1 MIRHIAALAVMLA
14 TTPAIADSYRDT
26 TVPMQV
32 DTGLDLTRYTGLWY
46 EIARFPNRFEKNCF
60 AVTAEYALRDDGK
73 ISVVNTCRTG
83 AVDGPVKQAE
93 GVAIVAEPG
102 KLEVGFAP
110 GSSFLSFLRGDYW
123 VLDVTPDYSV
133 AVVGN
138 PAGDT
143 GWILARTPQVSN
155 AAFNAAM
162 KVLEQAGY
170 DVTKLR
176 TVPQKER

>member
-1 MIRHIAALAVMLA
+1 MIRLVAALSLMLA

-26 TVPMQV
+26 AVPMQV
-32 DTGLDLTRYTGLWY
+32 DTGLDLNRYSGLWY

-60 AVTAEYALRDDGK
+60 AVTAEYALREDGK

-110 GSSFLSFLRGDYW
+110 GSSVLPFLRGDYW

-133 AVVGN
+133 AVVGT
-138 PAGDT
+138 PAGRT
-143 GWILARTPQVSN
+143 GWILARSPQISD
-155 AAFNAAM
+155 AALSEAM
-162 KVLEQAGY
+162 QVLSDNGY
-170 DVTKLR
+170 DVTELR
-176 TVPQKER
+176 AVPQMER